1 MLDAVKDQGYPY
13 ASVRLTDHQG
23 SSEHQRMIAIEA
35 TPGQLAR
42 YGPIEIV
49 GNSSVSDSVVM
60 RQLTYRPGLRYR
72 LSQLEESQRKL
83 YTLETFQF
91 ANIEAEVPEGQQ
103 PETVPTKITL
113 TEGKHRKVNFG
124 FGYGSE
130 EKARANIDWRHVNFF
145 GGARTMQFI
154 GQYSSLDRGVRANFK
169 QPAIFGPRYGLLV
182 SGQIWHND
190 EPAYTLDTR
199 GGSVTL
205 ERPLA
210 RRGPQSQRL
219 ALTTLSLKYTN
230 EYERYSVS
238 EEAQNDPTFRDDLIA
253 LGLDPETGEGHGLLS
268 SLSFDVSRGTASGQ
282 LNARSGYS
290 VTAHVEKAGD
300 FLGGAFNY
308 WDTVL
313 EGRAYLALQRRAL
326 VAVRLRGGSI
336 NGSNNQS
343 TDVPFFKRYFLGG
356 ASSLRGWGRFE
367 VSPLS
372 GGGEP
377 VGGAT
382 ELEGSAELR
391 VPVWKDLSAVA
402 FVDAGNV
409 WADPWSFKLG
419 DIRYDVGPGIRYNT
433 PVGAFRVDVGYQLN
447 PIPGLVINGEP
458 EKHRYRIHFSIGQ
471 AF

>member
-1 MLDAVKDQGYPY
+1 M
-13 ASVRLTDHQG
+13 
-23 SSEHQRMIAIEA
+23 
-35 TPGQLAR
+35 
-42 YGPIEIV
+42 
-49 GNSSVSDSVVM
+49 
-60 RQLTYRPGLRYR
+60 
-72 LSQLEESQRKL
+72 
-83 YTLETFQF
+83 
-91 ANIEAEVPEGQQ
+91 
-103 PETVPTKITL
+103 
-113 TEGKHRKVNFG
+113 
-124 FGYGSE
+124 
-130 EKARANIDWRHVNFF
+130 
-145 GGARTMQFI
+145 
-154 GQYSSLDRGVRANFK
+154 
-169 QPAIFGPRYGLLV
+169 
-182 SGQIWHND
+182 
-190 EPAYTLDTR
+190 
-199 GGSVTL
+199 
-205 ERPLA
+205 
-210 RRGPQSQRL
+210 
-219 ALTTLSLKYTN
+219 
-230 EYERYSVS
+230 
-238 EEAQNDPTFRDDLIA
+238 IA

-458 EKHRYRIHFSIGQ
+458 EKRHYRIHFSIGQ